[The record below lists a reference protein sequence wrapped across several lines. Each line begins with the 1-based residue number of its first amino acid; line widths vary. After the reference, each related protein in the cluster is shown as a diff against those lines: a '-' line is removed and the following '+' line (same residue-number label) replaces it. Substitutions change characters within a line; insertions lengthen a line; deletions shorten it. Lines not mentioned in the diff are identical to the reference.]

1 MFRMQGAPPAPPPLK
16 TRFEIVNTVYNDP
29 FFWSVFKGV
38 IGFGVGVVVARS
50 VSEEW
55 ATVV

>member
-1 MFRMQGAPPAPPPLK
+1 MQGAPPPPPPLQ